1 MKENLKVVCVQAE
14 TYSVYEKERNIQ
26 YHVDKILSLKDEHP
40 DLVVFPELSISGY
53 IRESNPENRRDY
65 WNLGAEPVPGPA
77 TNRIIE
83 AAKEVGCYVIF
94 GIAERTPATMVP
106 YNSAV
111 LVGPEGFV
119 GVARKIHLPLIEKD
133 YFIQGTQPKV
143 YNTSIGKIGMIICYE
158 LFFPES
164 SRMIAINGAEI
175 CVFIGFVAVRD
186 AKETAEGKGGGVGIG
201 EEKQYL
207 FNTAP
212 RIRALEN
219 QMCFVA
225 CTAGGKHD
233 MGGNTGLWQ
242 RAGHSKIINN
252 FGDIIAESN
261 LDSEDLV
268 IGTLKASDLR
278 LGRAAYPM
286 LKDRRPWM
294 YGCFLKK
301 DL

>member
-14 TYSVYEKERNIQ
+14 TYGVYDKEKNIQ
-26 YHVDKILSLKDEHP
+26 YHVDKILSLKDEKP
-40 DLVVFPELSISGY
+40 DLVVFPEPSISGY

-65 WNLGAEPVPGPA
+65 WDYGAETVPGPA
-77 TNRIIE
+77 TDRII
-83 AAKEVGCYVIF
+83 AAAREVGCYVIF
-94 GIAERTPATMVP
+94 GIAERTAATMVP

-111 LVGPEGFV
+111 LVGPEGFI
-119 GVARKIHLPLIEKD
+119 GVERKIHLPLIEKD
-133 YFIQGTQPKV
+133 YFLQGTEPQV
-143 YNTSIGKIGMIICYE
+143 FNTAIGKIGIIICYE
-158 LFFPES
+158 LFFPEPA
-164 SRMIAINGAEI
+164 RMVAVKGAEI

-219 QMCFVA
+219 QVCFVA

-233 MGGNTGLWQ
+233 MGGSTGLWQ

-252 FGDIIAESN
+252 FGDILAESQ

-268 IGTLKASDLR
+268 IGTLKAADLR

-294 YGCFLKK
+294 YGSLMNK

>member
-14 TYSVYEKERNIQ
+14 TYGVYDKEKNIQ
-26 YHVDKILSLKDEHP
+26 YHVDKILSLKDEKP

-65 WNLGAEPVPGPA
+65 WDYGAETVPSPA
-77 TNRIIE
+77 TDRII
-83 AAKEVGCYVIF
+83 AAAREVGCYVIF
-94 GIAERTPATMVP
+94 GIAERTAATMVP

-111 LVGPEGFV
+111 LVGPEGFI
-119 GVARKIHLPLIEKD
+119 GVERKIHLPLIEKD
-133 YFIQGTQPKV
+133 YFLQGTEPQV
-143 YNTSIGKIGMIICYE
+143 FDTAIGKIGMIICYE
-158 LFFPES
+158 LFFPEPA
-164 SRMIAINGAEI
+164 RMVAVKGAEI

-219 QMCFVA
+219 QVCFVA

-233 MGGNTGLWQ
+233 MGGSTGLWQ

-252 FGDIIAESN
+252 FGDILAESQ

-268 IGTLKASDLR
+268 IGTLKAADLR

-294 YGCFLKK
+294 YGSLMTK

>member
-1 MKENLKVVCVQAE
+1 
-14 TYSVYEKERNIQ
+14 
-26 YHVDKILSLKDEHP
+26 
-40 DLVVFPELSISGY
+40 
-53 IRESNPENRRDY
+53 
-65 WNLGAEPVPGPA
+65 
-77 TNRIIE
+77 
-83 AAKEVGCYVIF
+83 
-94 GIAERTPATMVP
+94 MVP

-111 LVGPEGFV
+111 LVGPEGFI
-119 GVARKIHLPLIEKD
+119 GVERKIHLPLIEKD
-133 YFIQGTQPKV
+133 YFLQGTEPQV
-143 YNTSIGKIGMIICYE
+143 FNTAIGKIGIIICYE
-158 LFFPES
+158 LFFPEPA
-164 SRMIAINGAEI
+164 RMVAVKGAEI

-219 QMCFVA
+219 QVCFVA

-233 MGGNTGLWQ
+233 MGGSTGLWQ

-252 FGDIIAESN
+252 FGDILAESQ

-268 IGTLKASDLR
+268 IGTLKATDLR

-294 YGCFLKK
+294 YGSLMNK

>member
-14 TYSVYEKERNIQ
+14 TYGVYDKEKNIQ
-26 YHVDKILSLKDEHP
+26 YHVDKILALKDEKP

-65 WNLGAEPVPGPA
+65 WDYGAETVPGPA
-77 TNRIIE
+77 TDRII
-83 AAKEVGCYVIF
+83 AAAREVGFYVIF
-94 GIAERTPATMVP
+94 GIAERTAATMVP

-111 LVGPEGFV
+111 LVGPEGFI
-119 GVARKIHLPLIEKD
+119 GVERKIHLPLIEKD
-133 YFIQGTQPKV
+133 YFLQGTEPQV
-143 YNTSIGKIGMIICYE
+143 FNTAIGKIGIIICYE
-158 LFFPES
+158 LFFPEPA
-164 SRMIAINGAEI
+164 RMVAVKGAEI

-219 QMCFVA
+219 QVCFVA

-233 MGGNTGLWQ
+233 MGGSTGLWQ

-252 FGDIIAESN
+252 FGDILAESQ

-268 IGTLKASDLR
+268 IGTLKATDLR

-294 YGCFLKK
+294 YGSLMNK

>member
-14 TYSVYEKERNIQ
+14 TYGVYDKEKNIQ
-26 YHVDKILSLKDEHP
+26 YHVDKILSLKDEKP

-65 WNLGAEPVPGPA
+65 WDYGAEMVPGLA
-77 TNRIIE
+77 TDRII
-83 AAKEVGCYVIF
+83 AAAREVGCYVIF
-94 GIAERTPATMVP
+94 GIAERTAATMVP

-111 LVGPEGFV
+111 LVGPEGFI
-119 GVARKIHLPLIEKD
+119 GVERKIHLPLIEKD
-133 YFIQGTQPKV
+133 YFLQGTEPQV
-143 YNTSIGKIGMIICYE
+143 FNTAIGKIGIIICYE
-158 LFFPES
+158 LFFPEPA
-164 SRMIAINGAEI
+164 RMVAVKGAEI

-219 QMCFVA
+219 QVCFVA

-233 MGGNTGLWQ
+233 MGGSTGLWQ

-252 FGDIIAESN
+252 FGDILAESQ

-268 IGTLKASDLR
+268 IGTLKAADLR

-294 YGCFLKK
+294 YGSLMNK

>member
-14 TYSVYEKERNIQ
+14 TYGVYDKEKNIP
-26 YHVDKILSLKDEHP
+26 YHVDKILSLKDEKP

-65 WNLGAEPVPGPA
+65 WDYGAETVPGPA
-77 TNRIIE
+77 TDRII
-83 AAKEVGCYVIF
+83 AAAREVGCYVIF
-94 GIAERTPATMVP
+94 GIAERTAATMVP

-111 LVGPEGFV
+111 LVGPEGFI
-119 GVARKIHLPLIEKD
+119 GVERKIHLPLIEKD
-133 YFIQGTQPKV
+133 YFLQGTEPQV
-143 YNTSIGKIGMIICYE
+143 FNTAIGKIGIIICYE
-158 LFFPES
+158 LFFPEPA
-164 SRMIAINGAEI
+164 RMVAVKGAEI

-219 QMCFVA
+219 QVCFVA

-233 MGGNTGLWQ
+233 MGGSTGLWQ

-252 FGDIIAESN
+252 FGDILAESQ

-268 IGTLKASDLR
+268 IGTLKAADLR

-294 YGCFLKK
+294 YGSLMNK

>member
-14 TYSVYEKERNIQ
+14 TYGVYDKEKNIQ
-26 YHVDKILSLKDEHP
+26 YQVDKILSLKDEKP

-65 WNLGAEPVPGPA
+65 WDYGAETVPGPA
-77 TNRIIE
+77 TDRII
-83 AAKEVGCYVIF
+83 AAAREVGCYVIF
-94 GIAERTPATMVP
+94 GIAERTAATMVP

-111 LVGPEGFV
+111 LVGPEGFI
-119 GVARKIHLPLIEKD
+119 GVERKIHLPLIEKD
-133 YFIQGTQPKV
+133 YFLQGTEPQV
-143 YNTSIGKIGMIICYE
+143 FNTAIGKIGIIICYE
-158 LFFPES
+158 LFFPEPA
-164 SRMIAINGAEI
+164 RMVAVKGAEI

-219 QMCFVA
+219 QVCFVA

-233 MGGNTGLWQ
+233 MGGSTGLWQ

-252 FGDIIAESN
+252 FGDILAESQ

-268 IGTLKASDLR
+268 IGTLKATDLR

-294 YGCFLKK
+294 YGSLMNK

>member
-14 TYSVYEKERNIQ
+14 TYGVYDKEKNIQ
-26 YHVDKILSLKDEHP
+26 YHVDKILSLKDEKP

-65 WNLGAEPVPGPA
+65 WDYGAETVPGPA
-77 TNRIIE
+77 TDRII
-83 AAKEVGCYVIF
+83 AAAREVGCYVIF
-94 GIAERTPATMVP
+94 GIAERTAATMAP

-111 LVGPEGFV
+111 LVGPEGFI
-119 GVARKIHLPLIEKD
+119 GVERKIHLPLIEKD
-133 YFIQGTQPKV
+133 YFLQGTEPQV
-143 YNTSIGKIGMIICYE
+143 FNTAIGKIGIIICYE
-158 LFFPES
+158 LFFPEPA
-164 SRMIAINGAEI
+164 RMVAVKGAEI

-219 QMCFVA
+219 QVCFVA

-233 MGGNTGLWQ
+233 MGGSTGLWQ

-252 FGDIIAESN
+252 LGDILAESQ

-268 IGTLKASDLR
+268 IGTLKAADLR

-294 YGCFLKK
+294 YGSLMNK